1 MPICL
6 ERYSTNTVWM
16 PMSAQVLKR
25 RLCLEKIEPD
35 SSQRCSLIEEGAVE
49 ASCRLN
55 IGEKTFTTIESS
67 TETGY

>member
-1 MPICL
+1 MLICL
-6 ERYSTNTVWM
+6 ERYGTDTVRM

-35 SSQRCSLIEEGAVE
+35 SSQRCSLIEERAME
-49 ASCRLN
+49 ASCKLN
-55 IGEKTFTTIESS
+55 IGEKTFTTIESN